1 MSQHPAVL
9 TCSVIGKPDP
19 AVGEIPKAFVVL
31 MEGSQVSEKEI
42 MDFVNERVAPYKKI
56 RELEFIDN
64 LPISAAGKVLKRVLR
79 EMQASR

>member
-1 MSQHPAVL
+1 
-9 TCSVIGKPDP
+9 
-19 AVGEIPKAFVVL
+19 
-31 MEGSQVSEKEI
+31 